1 MRMPAALARRTAP
14 VAGYWE
20 ASRAHRHSLLFA
32 LPLLLGYEALAALL
46 AAPTGGVRNGA
57 DVILRSLV
65 GALAGPYEALAFAV
79 VVIGT
84 SIWLIARDLRAG
96 GRLRPLYFPAML
108 LESALLASVF
118 GIVVGTVTAQLLG
131 TFSALDAVA
140 RDVSVLAQA
149 QASAQ
154 ATPIE
159 RLGPATQLMVSLGAG
174 LYEELL
180 FRVILVAAIAFVG
193 RAFIGWRPL
202 TAGAVATVA
211 GALIFSAFHYIG
223 PYGDPFQLQSFTF
236 RAIAG
241 LFFSALYLLRGF
253 GITAWTHALYDV
265 FLLL

>member
-1 MRMPAALARRTAP
+1 MRMPAALARRASP
-14 VAGYWE
+14 VASYWD

-32 LPLLLGYEALAALL
+32 LPLLLAYEALAAVL

-65 GALAGPYEALAFAV
+65 GALAGRYEALAFAV

-84 SIWLIARDLRAG
+84 SIWLIARDLRSG
-96 GRLRPLYFPAML
+96 GRLRPIYFPAML

-131 TFSALDAVA
+131 TFSALELAA
-140 RDVSVLAQA
+140 PAEAVLARA
-149 QASAQ
+149 QG
-154 ATPIE
+154 TPIE
-159 RLGPATQLMVSLGAG
+159 RMGPATQLMVSLGAG

-193 RAFIGWRPL
+193 RSFIGWRPL
-202 TAGAVATVA
+202 TAGAVATVT
-211 GALIFSAFHYIG
+211 GALIFSAFHYVG

>member
-1 MRMPAALARRTAP
+1 MAMPARSPLAT
-14 VAGYWE
+14 YWE

-32 LPLLLGYEALAALL
+32 LPLLLAYEALAALL
-46 AAPTGGVRNGA
+46 AAPTGGLRNGA

-65 GALAGPYEALAFAV
+65 GAIAGQYEALVFAV

-96 GRLRPLYFPAML
+96 GRLRPAYLPLML

-118 GIVVGTVTAQLLG
+118 GLVVGTVTAQLLG
-131 TFSALDAVA
+131 AIAALDGGAGA
-140 RDVSVLAQA
+140 RAVLAQPA
-149 QASAQ
+149 GS
-154 ATPIE
+154 PIE
-159 RLGPATQLMVSLGAG
+159 QLGTATQLMVSLGAG

-180 FRVILVAAIAFVG
+180 FRVIIVAAIAFVG
-193 RAFIGWRPL
+193 RSFIGWRPF
-202 TAGAVATVA
+202 TAGAVATVL
-211 GALIFSAFHYIG
+211 GALVFSAFHYVG

-241 LFFSALYLLRGF
+241 LFFSALYLTRGF

>member
-1 MRMPAALARRTAP
+1 MPAALARRTAP
-14 VAGYWE
+14 VTGYWE

-32 LPLLLGYEALAALL
+32 LPLLLAYEALATVL
-46 AAPTGGVRNGA
+46 AAPTGGLRNGA

-65 GALAGPYEALAFAV
+65 GALAGQYEALAFAI

-84 SIWLIARDLRAG
+84 SIWLIARDLGSG

-108 LESALLASVF
+108 LESVLLASVF

-131 TFSALDAVA
+131 TFSAVDVA
-140 RDVSVLAQA
+140 SPATSVLARA
-149 QASAQ
+149 QD
-154 ATPIE
+154 TPIE
-159 RLGPATQLMVSLGAG
+159 QLGPATQLMVSLGAG

-193 RAFIGWRPL
+193 RSFIGWRPL
-202 TAGAVATVA
+202 TAGIVATVV
-211 GALIFSAFHYIG
+211 GALIFSAFHYVG

>member
-1 MRMPAALARRTAP
+1 MALPAALSRRTAP
-14 VAGYWE
+14 VTGYWE

-32 LPLLLGYEALAALL
+32 LPLLLAYEALAAVL

-65 GALAGPYEALAFAV
+65 GALAGRYEALAFAV
-79 VVIGT
+79 VVIGS

-96 GRLRPLYFPAML
+96 GRVRPLYFPAML
-108 LESALLASVF
+108 LESALLASIF
-118 GIVVGTVTAQLLG
+118 GLVVGTVTAQLLG
-131 TFSALDAVA
+131 SFAVLDPSRA
-140 RDVSVLAQA
+140 SLPLAQA
-149 QASAQ
+149 QGS
-154 ATPIE
+154 PIE
-159 RLGPATQLMVSLGAG
+159 QLGTATQLMVSLGAG

-193 RAFIGWRPL
+193 RSFIGWKPL
-202 TAGAVATVA
+202 TAGVVATVA
-211 GALIFSAFHYIG
+211 GALIFSAFHYVG